1 MLYAGELRMRRSWL
15 AFSTALMGLLTE
27 RKTTRVWGGQAMA
40 NYLTEALVLAELG
53 GLRWWWMYG

>member
-1 MLYAGELRMRRSWL
+1 
-15 AFSTALMGLLTE
+15 MGLLTE